1 MASASLL
8 LAVATSGPG
17 SPACHWGDARQRRIQ
32 CVTVSMLLRLG
43 LTDVRALAG
52 ADRRRH
58 DHRPHRDGARMYFA
72 ASAITTIVTIT
83 NAAICTQK
91 LRAKPLLG
99 VV

>member
-1 MASASLL
+1 MAQLS
-8 LAVATSGPG
+8 
-17 SPACHWGDARQRRIQ
+17 ARQLDFFWRYQ
-32 CVTVSMLLRLG
+32 
-43 LTDVRALAG
+43 
-52 ADRRRH
+52 
-58 DHRPHRDGARMYFA
+58 MYFA